1 MAGHALSISVISVE
15 AGLAGLK
22 AKIKIKKPRGATKGV
37 SRNSVLKQPRAAS
50 ALEWAERK
58 SGAAQVGCRG
68 ISSFPSTLR
77 RAYGGRVVSFYKSY
91 RSNTFL

>member
-22 AKIKIKKPRGATKGV
+22 AKINQETRGATKGV

-50 ALEWAERK
+50 ELEWAEPK